1 MCVPNTLAKCYAP
14 VFTQQRCSEMDVL
27 EALTSVSDGWSSAAV
42 IRVADVS
49 CLPIGGLRA
58 QSGL

>member
-1 MCVPNTLAKCYAP
+1 
-14 VFTQQRCSEMDVL
+14 MDGL
-27 EALTSVSDGWSSAAV
+27 EALTPVSDGWSSAAV

-49 CLPIGGLRA
+49 CHPIGRLRA